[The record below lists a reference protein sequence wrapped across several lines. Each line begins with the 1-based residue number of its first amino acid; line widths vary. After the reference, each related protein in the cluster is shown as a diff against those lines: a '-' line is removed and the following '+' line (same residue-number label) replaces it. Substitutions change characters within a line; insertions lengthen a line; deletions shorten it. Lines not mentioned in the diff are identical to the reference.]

1 MKHARPHVLVEVCPL
16 YQNHYQTMPLRE
28 NLDQVDLRLMELR
41 ARREFLKAKL
51 QRIQHLEAKKK
62 QLQGKLAWLLQRLE
76 ERQEDEKK
84 HLGEQVA
91 WLRQK
96 MEERQEDAGPDP
108 EECQENREQQ

>member
-1 MKHARPHVLVEVCPL
+1 MKHARAHVSVEVYTL
-16 YQNHYQTMPLRE
+16 YQDHYRTMPLRE
-28 NLDQVDLRLMELR
+28 NLGQVDLRLIELR

-51 QRIQHLEAKKK
+51 QRIQKLEARKK

-84 HLGEQVA
+84 HLEEQVA

-96 MEERQEDAGPDP
+96 MEERQENAGPDP
-108 EECQENREQQ
+108 EECQGNKEQQ